1 MKDSWKVHGWVGR
14 RDQTTVISMQNEMRH
29 TFGCFLAA
37 RAKGNTEPFQLEGN
51 LTYRDRN

>member
-1 MKDSWKVHGWVGR
+1 MKDSRKVCGWVGR
-14 RDQTTVISMQNEMRH
+14 RDQTTVISMQNKMRH